1 MKETVQKYIKVVKEG
16 YKRVTQKL
24 GIEFSFSW
32 KAPVLKKR
40 NVLLYV
46 MHGFL
51 VLSWI
56 VQPCKRKEA
65 GAVEKLKDDHAAE
78 GKPAEGGA
86 SEADAPGG
94 EIEGRAYGIDAS
106 STEMSSFAK
115 ELKEFVLGGYR
126 EIHSQALLFFANAL
140 LLSGNSLHA
149 CIVVVLVRDES
160 NNFRR
165 FNRAWK
171 MTCMMQEYYFFFFH
185 ILYGNFRVEN
195 VLSTRLDLEPRIIR
209 VFDYVKDA
217 SGNGAGDKAP
227 VKSKE
232 GHELPPPQPQVSE
245 FPG

>member
-94 EIEGRAYGIDAS
+94 EIEVSNYDVQWRLYEKTTDAS
-106 STEMSSFAK
+106 INGVVHWTARKTTSFDDDDGSQLIVSFHLAD
-115 ELKEFVLGGYR
+115 EVLR
-126 EIHSQALLFFANAL
+126 EICLPKCHCARPNRNCGFISVIYEKPAFTIDRGDEDSYDQQVWEIWLLEDYN
-140 LLSGNSLHA
+140 NN
-149 CIVVVLVRDES
+149 RES
-160 NNFRR
+160 
-165 FNRAWK
+165 
-171 MTCMMQEYYFFFFH
+171 
-185 ILYGNFRVEN
+185 
-195 VLSTRLDLEPRIIR
+195 
-209 VFDYVKDA
+209 
-217 SGNGAGDKAP
+217 
-227 VKSKE
+227 
-232 GHELPPPQPQVSE
+232 
-245 FPG
+245 